1 MNENVANPTVG
12 GFGNPRTAGRTVT
25 VGTGGTVDLSS
36 SGGNEFGTGNNT
48 PVLGFVMNPGGL
60 LQITAGNATVSNLT
74 FNGGTLICTPDTFGL
89 EYEPIELGG
98 AVIVGGTVPSLI
110 TNTFDGFESGI
121 NLGVGG
127 TTGQSLFN
135 VGLTGAA
142 APDLAVG
149 VPLVDGGGIAVGTSI
164 TGLIKAGAGTMLLTD
179 QNLYHGVTTL
189 SNGIISLGSSESP
202 GTSGPLGLSP
212 ASNPGSIVFAGGTL
226 QYSSV
231 NQNDYSGRFSTAA
244 NDLVSIDT
252 AGQSITFATG
262 LNSSGGALTL
272 TNSSGTGVLTLTATN
287 TYTGGTTVSKGKLVL
302 ASTGSISNTSN
313 INIAAGGT
321 LDVSSQSSF
330 NLSTNGSVTGNGAA
344 TAATIV
350 AGTSISFG
358 SRPITLNFDGVHAA
372 LNISSGTL
380 TLNGNAFTVNT
391 TSPLPVGTYVV
402 LQAGGAITSSGTY
415 TVAGTAIGGAN
426 GGTIS
431 VSGSQVILHI
441 AVVTPPTVTFSI
453 NGNNTSLNISWP
465 SAYLGSS
472 LLYQSNSV
480 GTGLQTNSS
489 AWLVWPGSTTVTSEV
504 IPIGKTNEVFFQ
516 LLYP

>member
-1 MNENVANPTVG
+1 MVAALV
-12 GFGNPRTAGRTVT
+12 A
-25 VGTGGTVDLSS
+25 
-36 SGGNEFGTGNNT
+36 
-48 PVLGFVMNPGGL
+48 PV
-60 LQITAGNATVSNLT
+60 S
-74 FNGGTLICTPDTFGL
+74 
-89 EYEPIELGG
+89 
-98 AVIVGGTVPSLI
+98 
-110 TNTFDGFESGI
+110 
-121 NLGVGG
+121 
-127 TTGQSLFN
+127 
-135 VGLTGAA
+135 
-142 APDLAVG
+142 
-149 VPLVDGGGIAVGTSI
+149 
-164 TGLIKAGAGTMLLTD
+164 GAG
-179 QNLYHGVTTL
+179 
-189 SNGIISLGSSESP
+189 
-202 GTSGPLGLSP
+202 
-212 ASNPGSIVFAGGTL
+212 
-226 QYSSV
+226 
-231 NQNDYSGRFSTAA
+231 
-244 NDLVSIDT
+244 
-252 AGQSITFATG
+252 
-262 LNSSGGALTL
+262 
-272 TNSSGTGVLTLTATN
+272 
-287 TYTGGTTVSKGKLVL
+287 
-302 ASTGSISNTSN
+302 
-313 INIAAGGT
+313 
-321 LDVSSQSSF
+321 
-330 NLSTNGSVTGNGAA
+330 
-344 TAATIV
+344 AATIV